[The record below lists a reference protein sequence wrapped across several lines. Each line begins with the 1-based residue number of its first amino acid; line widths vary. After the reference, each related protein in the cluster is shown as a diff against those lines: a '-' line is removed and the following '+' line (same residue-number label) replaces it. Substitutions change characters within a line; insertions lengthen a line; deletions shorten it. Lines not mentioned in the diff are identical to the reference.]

1 MDVRHTHELSNDN
14 HFHDFI
20 HNFLLPFVVFLYT
33 NHCVTFSQLSS
44 ASLLWF
50 LWEVRSVVRPP
61 HIPGALSA
69 TSAVMR
75 AMISRGPQTCSV
87 HGQGSGA
94 LTHLPA
100 QVCYNLCYSLCE
112 TQSNRIFCETTKLD
126 IRWSSGQ
133 SMSYVAVIKAL

>member
-100 QVCYNLCYSLCE
+100 QVCYNLCYSLSVRHNHTE
-112 TQSNRIFCETTKLD
+112 YSVRQPNWIFAGHRDKVCL
-126 IRWSSGQ
+126 
-133 SMSYVAVIKAL
+133 M